1 MLYKLTNLEGWRSGQ
16 SQQTVNL
23 PSLALRWFKSSSLHQ
38 ILFIFILA
46 LSVTSQ
52 ILATELSS
60 PFKLDKPDYIQQKV
74 NAYIEHDKISY
85 RSLNQIK
92 LIQSASYFSLFLINK
107 KADIIDLSVSG
118 IYLYK
123 YFYSPEYKSQLLKI
137 NATNA
142 HELIPKLQN
151 TIKRKRKSLS
161 LFRLLSGLS
170 LAIYVSSNSLD
181 TDKTI
186 SLTSV
191 ASELIAMGFIR
202 FNSKSANEVFLD
214 NLNKEYKTHQKNT
227 PIGFSN
233 HN

>member
-1 MLYKLTNLEGWRSGQ
+1 MLYRLTNLEGWRSGQ

-38 ILFIFILA
+38 ILYILILA

-60 PFKLDKPDYIQQKV
+60 PFKLDSPDYIQQKV

-107 KADIIDLSVSG
+107 KADTLDLSISS

-123 YFYSPEYKSQLLKI
+123 FFYSPEYKSKLLTLNEK
-137 NATNA
+137 NANT
-142 HELIPKLQN
+142 LIPKMQHKL
-151 TIKRKRKSLS
+151 KRKRKALS
-161 LFRLLSGLS
+161 LFRFISGLG
-170 LAIYVSSNSLD
+170 LALYVSSNSLD

-191 ASELIAMGFIR
+191 ASELIAIGFIR
-202 FNSKSANEVFLD
+202 FNSKSANELFLD
-214 NLNKEYKTHQKNT
+214 TLYNDYKTYQRPT
-227 PIGFSN
+227 TI
-233 HN
+233 